1 MPAMVGILSEML
13 ENLSSHKDARAR
25 EVYLRRICP
34 DLDIRETVF
43 SYEHDEEPYAPQLA
57 ISLEPPKPIEPR
69 RIYSKGKPKRPPLE
83 RHRSSARSNPERLTH
98 LDYDKFMNTALY
110 HADTDVPTFLED
122 WTTCPFPPSEK
133 EKLWQDKF
141 HGQAQPFLKLSALL
155 NMPVEESKVLFPH
168 YDVDDAFRQ
177 ALALLAGAAMPIPT
191 DGTRSESGTLPMLLK
206 AIKGLDRA
214 NGKRVGRSLEV
225 DHGKAWA

>member
-1 MPAMVGILSEML
+1 MSAMIGVLSEML

-25 EVYLRRICP
+25 EVYLRRICR

-57 ISLEPPKPIEPR
+57 ISLEPPKAIEPR
-69 RIYSKGKPKRPPLE
+69 RISSKGKPERPPLE
-83 RHRSSARSNPERLTH
+83 RHRSSVRSNPERLTH
-98 LDYDKFMNTALY
+98 QDYDKSLSPALY

-122 WTTCPFPPSEK
+122 WTMCPFPPSEK
-133 EKLWQDKF
+133 DKLWQDKF

-168 YDVDDAFRQ
+168 YEVDDAFKQ
-177 ALALLAGAAMPIPT
+177 ALALLAGAAMAIPS
-191 DGTRSESGTLPMLLK
+191 DSTRPESGTLPMLLK

-214 NGKRVGRSLEV
+214 SGKKAGKSHKV